1 MTRTMRSL
9 VAASAAGLALIL
21 TAHAGA
27 PAASAAPEAA
37 APEPAAHVPLRLYV
51 ADQAAA
57 RLLVVD
63 PVTSESSEIAL
74 PDVGSAVVLQADG
87 TTAYVRMQRGSVA
100 VIDTASAKTVAEWT
114 GHGAYSTSPSALALS
129 ADGSRLAVAGGNAA
143 GCDFDV
149 VDTTTGETVRRFSA
163 LTSWCSPSAVAF
175 SADAKRLFAL
185 DRSSNSLFAFDT
197 ATGALLDRIDK
208 YADPD
213 RMHNNP
219 AGLALTPDGASIAVA
234 FDMPNWRSEPSIVVL
249 DAQTL
254 EWRSEYVLEEQV
266 PGTRGAGQLTVSPK
280 TGHIISGIGGYSPV
294 VWSVD
299 PASERIVSG
308 TQTSW
313 LSGAGVASGRA
324 GETYAGTGDGIA
336 ILDAAGGVTR
346 TLQVPGL
353 RPSGI
358 ALSGE
363 VAPVASVRST
373 PGTTAAPVVLTADAS
388 RRAGALPIASY
399 DWDFGDGR
407 TVTTD
412 VPTVEHRYAREG
424 EYTASVTLTDISG
437 NSTRVV
443 YDGSRTIRNGSETAR
458 AETRVVVSSG
468 PVDPGS
474 ASDADSDSDSAAGG
488 AAADGTT
495 GSGASSTGRSDSGA
509 DGTAGSAAQDGRAE
523 GATGAARGGTPPLAS
538 TGGEAST
545 PMLIAA
551 ACALGVVGLG
561 CVAVAALIR
570 SRRAR

>member
-1 MTRTMRSL
+1 MTRNMRSL

-21 TAHAGA
+21 TAFAGS
-27 PAASAAPEAA
+27 SAANA
-37 APEPAAHVPLRLYV
+37 APEPAAPKPAAFVPLRLYV
-51 ADQAAA
+51 ADQSAA
-57 RLLVVD
+57 RLLVVE
-63 PVTSESSEIAL
+63 PATSESSEIAL
-74 PDVGSAVVLQADG
+74 PDIGAAVVLQADG
-87 TTAYVRMQRGSVA
+87 STAYVRMQRGSIA
-100 VIDTASAKTVAEWT
+100 VIDTASAKIVAEWT
-114 GHGAYSTSPSALALS
+114 GHGAYNTSPSALALS
-129 ADGSRLAVAGGNAA
+129 ADGSRLAVAGGNTA

-149 VDTTTGETVRRFSA
+149 LDTATGETVRRLSG

-185 DRSSNSLFAFDT
+185 DRSSNSLFVFDT
-197 ATGALLDRIDK
+197 ATGELLDRIDK

-234 FDMPNWRSEPSIVVL
+234 FDTPNWRGEPSIVVL
-249 DAQTL
+249 DTQTL

-266 PGTRGAGQLTVSPK
+266 PGTRGAGQLTVSPR
-280 TGHIISGIGGYSPV
+280 TGHILSGIGGYSPV
-294 VWSVD
+294 IWSVD
-299 PASERIVSG
+299 PEEKRIVSG

-313 LSGAGVASGRA
+313 LSGAGVAAGRDGGA
-324 GETYAGTGDGIA
+324 FAGTGDGIA

-363 VAPVASVRST
+363 VAPVASVRAA

-399 DWDFGDGR
+399 DWDFGDGQSE
-407 TVTTD
+407 TTD

-443 YDGSRTIRNGSETAR
+443 YDGSRTIRNGSTTAR

-468 PVDPGS
+468 TVDPGS
-474 ASDADSDSDSAAGG
+474 ESDANSDSDSAAGG
-488 AAADGTT
+488 AAADGTS
-495 GSGASSTGRSDSGA
+495 GSGSSSTGRSDTGA
-509 DGTAGSAAQDGRAE
+509 DGAAHDGRAD
-523 GATGAARGGTPPLAS
+523 GATGAARSGTDPLAS
-538 TGGEAST
+538 TGATGAGV
-545 PMLIAA
+545 MLLAA
-551 ACALGVVGLG
+551 AGALGAVGLG
-561 CVAVAALIR
+561 CVAVVLIR
-570 SRRAR
+570 RRRGDRDLT